1 LASSS
6 TAKSGI
12 FHYRLFPPF
21 DEWEG
26 YPVIMCPSP
35 QKDRDPKTP
44 ATASTAKGFLVA
56 HHDASGWRET
66 WSRPIRIV

>member
-1 LASSS
+1 M
-6 TAKSGI
+6 
-12 FHYRLFPPF
+12 FPPF

-44 ATASTAKGFLVA
+44 ATASTAKGFLVVRLTGGELQVA